1 MIKEEVLKYG
11 LLLAVAYLVLSKVT
25 GLVKGEQKS
34 ATSKSDLTN
43 PYSPLSPLY
52 LKSEYAKKKASGKNY
67 SIPLFKAS
75 EAERRAVQVYSAK
88 GIVKDVDD
96 SALSAL
102 NCEYKTQVAQIADS
116 FEKKYNRS
124 MLDYLNGFLDTENM
138 NILTARVQKMK

>member
-1 MIKEEVLKYG
+1 
-11 LLLAVAYLVLSKVT
+11 
-25 GLVKGEQKS
+25 
-34 ATSKSDLTN
+34 
-43 PYSPLSPLY
+43 
-52 LKSEYAKKKASGKNY
+52 
-67 SIPLFKAS
+67 
-75 EAERRAVQVYSAK
+75 VQVYSAK